1 MQNKNPSFLYLHLQY
16 MYIYINS
23 NATEKNML
31 MNINYYKELI
41 HFDIILFSIFFI
53 LDSIHIANFSVS
65 FIYI

>member
-31 MNINYYKELI
+31 MNINYYKEFNI
-41 HFDIILFSIFFI
+41 SIFNI
-53 LDSIHIANFSVS
+53 L
-65 FIYI
+65 YT